1 MALTDTQQK
10 IIDEEKKRKKAA
22 QQKAAS
28 SNSSVGAGSLK
39 LGTAASQLS
48 PLELAKRD
56 GATKTTVR
64 NKVTNA
70 KQSKAS
76 INTKQSIQNNQKKQE
91 DRTAARNKL
100 ALSEADR
107 NLPALSQKGVL
118 DAKLSWEEANKVGD
132 RAGMDKA
139 HRDAEM
145 IRFRHGYSGG
155 IAGDEYIQGPDL
167 TQKDRITLN
176 YPGQQALLSALN
188 LGDKGRAEEI
198 RKAKG
203 FQAADHS
210 KQTDAHGRTLF
221 TQSEEERK
229 KAGEQFQAGA
239 EAAGK
244 GAVGS
249 LLSVHETANQAM
261 RNYNRDRWG
270 RNLQANANQTKDK
283 ALAEASRKVLE
294 GADIVDPMLPG
305 QRLLR
310 ESREAQGEALE
321 GKTGLSALLTKA
333 GISGAQMIPGI
344 AASFIPGVGPAVGA
358 GLLGAQA
365 AGAKMGE
372 LNEQSSDARMLSYM
386 LGGDPKDYGEVT
398 PGETFTRGIISG
410 GIDGIIDRLMPIR
423 NLLKIVKG
431 AGGASAL
438 AAIAK
443 QSGTEATEESISY
456 LLNYAADRLAQDP
469 NAQLSV
475 NDLLESAAIGAISGG
490 GFGAGAVALPTAMN
504 RKQGQ
509 KTQTARTAQDILLE
523 AAGFKPSQ
531 APQEALELMYDAREE
546 NTQAQKKSPAQKRA
560 ETQSVNENGLI
571 ALSEKER
578 QNLSS
583 GKKNKVISTMEEVVA
598 FVRNALTNRQNND
611 RAYMGKISNETA
623 DRIQAETGMKIHQ
636 YNAVLQSDNVRH
648 IIKRHGQASG
658 GGKGQVPVTE
668 QDIALIP
675 QVLASPDKVSLS
687 GSKDSRGRPVL
698 VFEKEIGNN
707 YVTLQAVTDGNHS
720 IQTDTLFI
728 QEKKNPQDT
737 EYYNVDVS
745 ADPAHN
751 VQNVP
756 PQGSS
761 VHADDGTQAPNAIGP
776 GNTPDAS
783 LASSSSADPIIAENV
798 DHDNPLPEGMGAA
811 SSGFDPYSK
820 LINEH
825 GALDPG
831 ENPARV
837 VDVPKQTGEDQLVSH
852 TVQTVL
858 EAEATPDEM
867 VATIGE
873 LAEKGEFSYE
883 VAGDQVAIETA
894 EATIRDK
901 GFWAALM
908 DWSASVSSGVV
919 TKQNTATGWALYNA
933 AAQAKD
939 AKTAADILTRMVVHQ
954 RNAAQAVQATR
965 ILKKMSP
972 SAQLYGIQRSV
983 QNMQEEL
990 TAKYGD
996 KAPDLKIP
1004 DNLVENYLNAETQEA
1019 RQKAEWEIYVS
1030 IGKQMPSNFRDK
1042 WNAWRYLA
1050 MLFNLRTHVR
1060 NTLGNG
1066 LFSIPVAVK
1075 NVVGTGIEAGVSALT
1090 GGKLQRTKGLFG
1102 PELASAAWGDYKNAK
1117 VQIMSGT
1124 KWEDF
1129 FSKKDA
1135 IEEGRRI
1142 FRTSFLEWLRRANS
1156 GALQVEDGW
1165 ACRPHYANALA
1176 QYCAANGITAQ
1187 QLRTGEGV
1195 SKAAMDKARGY
1206 AIKEAQKATF
1216 RDFNEFSDFISGLGR
1231 YSGES
1236 KVRKAAS
1243 LLTEGLFPFR
1253 KTPANI
1259 LVRAVEYSPIGL
1271 ANSIGE
1277 MAYNTVLTAKGKKAD
1292 RFQGAKVIDDLA
1304 AGLTGTGLFALGGY
1318 LASQGLLVASGDD
1331 DKEQAEFDELLG
1343 RQNYAIEGKGGTNF
1357 TIDWLA
1363 PEAIPII
1370 MGAEFFYSRREEDG
1384 GFLFTEFLNSLSK
1397 VTNPLLEMSCLSSLN
1412 DTLDGLSAFTE
1423 GDAAS
1428 LVTVLANVAIDYLAQ
1443 GVPTLL
1449 GQGERTSQPERMTT
1463 YADRNLDLPTD
1474 WQYTIGKIS
1483 SRIPGWDY
1491 NQIPYIDT
1499 WGRTEE
1505 NSNTLL
1511 RAMNNFV
1518 NPAYTDKYAISRMEA
1533 ELQRLYGATG
1543 VGVYPDRADRY
1554 FNKDGVRTDLSAG
1567 QYVTYA
1573 KAKGQKSYDLVQK
1586 ITTSSW
1592 YAGAEDAVKAE
1603 VIINAYQVANEEA
1616 KKTVF
1621 PDYVSQ
1627 NNTYLKAAQA
1637 QEEEGISAG
1646 DYLYLRA
1653 ITGDVESLK
1662 YAEGDKAGETIDNSK
1677 GYQIADIVYQSGVD
1691 LTESQRQLI
1700 YEFFGVGK
1708 TVRRAGPDEVKRNL
1722 AEMRSL
1728 AETG

>member
-1 MALTDTQQK
+1 MALTDSQQK
-10 IIDEEKKRKKAA
+10 IIDQEKKRRKAA

-28 SNSSVGAGSLK
+28 SHPSVASGELR
-39 LGTAASQLS
+39 LGTADSQLS

-56 GATKTTVR
+56 GATRTTVR

-70 KQSKAS
+70 KQSKAA
-76 INTKQSIQNNQKKQE
+76 INTKQSIQNNRKKQE
-91 DRTAARNKL
+91 DRKTARSKL
-100 ALSEADR
+100 VLSEADSK
-107 NLPALSQKGVL
+107 LSPLSQKGIL
-118 DAKLSWEEANKVGD
+118 DAKLSWEEAQEAGD
-132 RAGMDKA
+132 RVGMEKA
-139 HRDAEM
+139 HQDAEK
-145 IRFRHGYSGG
+145 IRSRQGYSGG
-155 IAGDEYIQGPDL
+155 VTGAEYIQGPNP
-167 TQKDRITLN
+167 TEKDKVTLN
-176 YPGQQALLSALN
+176 QPGLQALLSALT
-188 LGDKGRAEEI
+188 LGDQDRAEEI

-203 FQAADHS
+203 FQAVDHS
-210 KQTDAHGRTLF
+210 VRTDGEGRTIF
-221 TQSEEERK
+221 TQTKEERE
-229 KAGEQFQAGA
+229 KAGEQFLSAL

-294 GADIVDPMLPG
+294 GADIVDTMLPG

-310 ESREAQGEALE
+310 ESREAAGEALE
-321 GKTGLSALLTKA
+321 GKTGLSALLTTA
-333 GISGAQMIPGI
+333 GIAGAQMLPGI

-358 GLLGAQA
+358 TLLGAQA

-398 PGETFTRGIISG
+398 PGEAFGRGLISG
-410 GIDGIIDRLMPIR
+410 GIEGLTERIPIG

-431 AGGASAL
+431 VGGASAL
-438 AAIAK
+438 ANVAK
-443 QSGTEATEESISY
+443 QAGIEAGEESISY
-456 LLNYAADRLAQDP
+456 VLNHAADVAAQDP
-469 NAQLSV
+469 NAQFSLK
-475 NDLLESAAIGAISGG
+475 DLLESAAVGAISGV
-490 GFGAGAVALPTAMN
+490 GFGAAGSVAGSAAGKK
-504 RKQGQ
+504 RSGV
-509 KTQTARTAQDILLE
+509 DILLD
-523 AAGFKPSQ
+523 AAGFQPSET
-531 APQEALELMYDAREE
+531 AQEALEGVSPGSQQETQVESGTPVRGQEGLQESTSV
-546 NTQAQKKSPAQKRA
+546 NTDPSQHTRA
-560 ETQSVNENGLI
+560 EQKVIDSYQDSVDDTIRDTFQEYLDDPGKGFSRHNISDVSSRQAEDAGNLLGGEYKGYKNAINSNGIRHILKEHGPNGTTDHSFVDLNDAARLGFVLENYDDVKI
-571 ALSEKER
+571 VSY
-578 QNLSS
+578 SS
-583 GKKNKVISTMEEVVA
+583 GDADLSAEFRTKDNRPAPMLEFSKKVNGTYYIVEAIPESKHKKFWVVS
-598 FVRNALTNRQNND
+598 
-611 RAYMGKISNETA
+611 AYM
-623 DRIQAETGMKIHQ
+623 
-636 YNAVLQSDNVRH
+636 
-648 IIKRHGQASG
+648 
-658 GGKGQVPVTE
+658 
-668 QDIALIP
+668 
-675 QVLASPDKVSLS
+675 
-687 GSKDSRGRPVL
+687 
-698 VFEKEIGNN
+698 
-707 YVTLQAVTDGNHS
+707 
-720 IQTDTLFI
+720 
-728 QEKKNPQDT
+728 KK
-737 EYYNVDVS
+737 
-745 ADPAHN
+745 
-751 VQNVP
+751 
-756 PQGSS
+756 
-761 VHADDGTQAPNAIGP
+761 ADDGTQAPNAIGP